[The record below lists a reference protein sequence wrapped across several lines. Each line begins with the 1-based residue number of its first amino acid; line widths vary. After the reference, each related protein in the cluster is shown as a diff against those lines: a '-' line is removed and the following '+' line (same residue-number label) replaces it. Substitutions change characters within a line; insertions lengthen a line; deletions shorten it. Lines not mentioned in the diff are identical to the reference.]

1 MDRGSCCRARAAQ
14 GNWRGAHRASR
25 QWTCAWAISNKQ
37 TDATWATNARERN
50 QGTAR
55 GPLIS
60 DKAWNR
66 VQHVQFSNGPWSTC
80 GSPGS
85 LAIHRSGI
93 LGRPCVQNKSVLLCS
108 VLDASGS
115 RLRCCWRSKAERELE
130 TGFVLFQMDG
140 AGSRQQRVSEAQN
153 TCTHPAER
161 KRLLKVVKLHRPHA
175 MAARPA
181 QAAILPCPG
190 PPWLSGLVRLTI
202 GLRNSNARSMHT
214 GDLSPAVPEAG
225 QSPGGDQTLI
235 WESSSPAY
243 PSWSSLA
250 ISQASPSVHPST
262 ASASTA
268 SIHHPRMV
276 RSSVLVRPSP
286 KTLSNQQRAIHRH
299 L

>member
-1 MDRGSCCRARAAQ
+1 MGHQ
-14 GNWRGAHRASR
+14 
-25 QWTCAWAISNKQ
+25 QQ
-37 TDATWATNARERN
+37 TDRRDLGNQRPRAKPRN
-50 QGTAR
+50 RAWPTYFRQ
-55 GPLIS
+55 
-60 DKAWNR
+60 AWNR

-235 WESSSPAY
+235 WESFKSRLSQLVFSCHQ
-243 PSWSSLA
+243 PSQS
-250 ISQASPSVHPST
+250 
-262 ASASTA
+262 
-268 SIHHPRMV
+268 
-276 RSSVLVRPSP
+276 VRPS
-286 KTLSNQQRAIHRH
+286 IHGIRIH
-299 L
+299 CIHPPSAHG